1 MAANLELTLPGW
13 QWYRDVQAVQVVV
26 PGARTYGDENDVT
39 KIINLTNKYLWF
51 ALGVVAMVV
60 LVIAWIKLITAR
72 WDEKEMKKVGS
83 ILTWLVV
90 GVIIAIF
97 SYLLVKLIANAF

>member
-1 MAANLELTLPGW
+1 
-13 QWYRDVQAVQVVV
+13 V

-60 LVIAWIKLITAR
+60 LVIA
-72 WDEKEMKKVGS
+72 
-83 ILTWLVV
+83 
-90 GVIIAIF
+90 
-97 SYLLVKLIANAF
+97 